1 MKILVTSGSSY
12 LGGRIADFFQKEGYD
27 ITVGLRHK
35 SDKNDASL
43 NRFKKVLINW
53 NSIASLKRA
62 VAKNNVIIHTAGL
75 SSKECQANPNLAF
88 EFNSLKSGL
97 LGVACQYEKVDLF
110 INLSSIHVYSK
121 DLNEVISEDSAT
133 ENIDIYSRNK
143 KLTENIFKEISIIN
157 QTKFINLRLSNV
169 FGFPINNNQTCW
181 ELFVNNICKSA
192 IERKLIKVKSNP
204 LQNRNF
210 ISMSLLNRALKH
222 ILDNKKELNYYE
234 IFNITSNKS
243 MTLEEVALLIRNG
256 YQEIFSKEI
265 NIVFNSKKINCK
277 KKSYSSRLNNF
288 SNFDKEFDCEIKEL
302 ILYCKNKFG

>member
-27 ITVGLRHK
+27 ITVGLRHQ

-181 ELFVNNICKSA
+181 ELFVNNICKNA